1 VADSAQF
8 STIITEVADPAYV
21 GTALTLQL
29 ATGFTLTV
37 ATIWLVPVVR
47 NARGW
52 EAAFAL
58 LALGPAAGIPAMLL
72 LLRSPDRA
80 QIAGGRG

>member
-1 VADSAQF
+1 
-8 STIITEVADPAYV
+8 
-21 GTALTLQL
+21 
-29 ATGFTLTV
+29 V

-47 NARGW
+47 NAHGW